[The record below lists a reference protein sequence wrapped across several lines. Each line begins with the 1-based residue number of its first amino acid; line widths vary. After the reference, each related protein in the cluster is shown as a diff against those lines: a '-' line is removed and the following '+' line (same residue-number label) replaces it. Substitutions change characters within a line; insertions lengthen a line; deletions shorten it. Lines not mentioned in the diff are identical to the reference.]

1 MSDAHVSSWCLIS
14 NRYRRPAVDRC
25 ERAPLAEAAAK
36 ILHPFF
42 SFIDYVRVP
51 TDLLGMKVSV
61 PVLRNTAPPSYLS
74 GRETK
79 SICLFFFFVF
89 FLFSWSSSRKERKKI
104 VYLSN
109 DFLLAFDGASSSST
123 SSCHIADNDEVDL
136 SLYKERKWSAV
147 GEDPPNLINDFPPIF

>member
-79 SICLFFFFVF
+79 SICLFFFVFSSF
-89 FLFSWSSSRKERKKI
+89 FLGQVPEKKEKK
-104 VYLSN
+104 
-109 DFLLAFDGASSSST
+109 
-123 SSCHIADNDEVDL
+123 
-136 SLYKERKWSAV
+136 
-147 GEDPPNLINDFPPIF
+147 